1 MVKARTPS
9 RDAPVKA
16 SSAAD
21 LVVDPATQKIC
32 LVTGELS
39 GPDYNGGIGTA
50 NRGLALALRRHGYQV
65 DILYTRVARQEPFC
79 FRGTFEEQVEAYRGL
94 GIRLVCIAHE
104 GEWNDWLAKSH
115 HSMVHLAAGRYDHV
129 FFNDTHG
136 MGYYPL
142 LARRTGSPELARTT
156 MAVVTHSATQWIAEL
171 NQSAIMSVE
180 DVRLMEMERRSIEL
194 ADAVI
199 SPSAY
204 LLDKYRGYGWQLPK
218 NTVVLPNLLPDENH
232 RRRLDIRHAAVEEL
246 VFFGRLER
254 RKGLWLFCEALDRI
268 KHHLNGR
275 TVTFLGKVTQEN
287 GEATSFPLVRRSAA
301 WPFEVRL
308 LHRFDREQALN
319 YLKAG
324 PRLAVMPSWQDN
336 SPCAILECLY
346 EGVPFLASSGS
357 GGEELLA
364 AACRESNLFEPTVDA
379 LCRKLCSAL
388 DHGVATALPASDP
401 DRNEVALMEWLE
413 GLLSDHRSGL
423 VSQAVPR
430 VAEAAATKAEDVG
443 ALPRLLLIATTS
455 LEPGRAASSIGRI
468 AALHAGTVEIT
479 VLAEDP
485 TTLAAELR
493 SSPTSGR
500 IAVVDI
506 RRYAETIAS
515 VAGRSAVV
523 AMCHVSQPISP
534 DWLARARLCLDG
546 GSGIAALT
554 GLVAFEAPAPRELP
568 PFVSVGDK
576 ARKVKR
582 YLIGSSPALFP
593 LGQETNSGFLALR
606 GEALAVVRD
615 IPPLDPR
622 YDRAKR
628 MGDWIHEI
636 VVRLHARGR
645 RFEIL
650 PDHPLDRAVEEEPSP
665 VFRLGDV
672 LRSLV
677 GSQLGYPPGS
687 EPALLSRL
695 AIETMIEPEK
705 QRASAE
711 CLSYTAKKLGWP
723 VDDADLYGSR
733 DETYRRLS
741 TMAQAC
747 GQTELALEL
756 LTETL
761 TDSLKDRRPTANSLA
776 TLVRRRSSSIRLF
789 DLAATQAFV
798 GLNLL
803 HEWSF
808 KVFEDAREI
817 EIHPN
822 SSHEGRAGMTYPALD
837 LAPIE
842 RLSGAVRLAA
852 PTARPVC
859 FRLGIAAVDGSHHFG
874 FEHIVRPGEVIQID
888 EVLPEAAR
896 KRCNVTLA
904 TEMADPLDSPLDAW
918 ARWVDLSF
926 TASDGDSADGP
937 A

>member
-1 MVKARTPS
+1 MVRTRTHNREAS
-9 RDAPVKA
+9 VEAP
-16 SSAAD
+16 SAANRA
-21 LVVDPATQKIC
+21 VDPAGRKIC

-39 GPDYNGGIGTA
+39 GPDYNGGMGTA

-65 DILYTRVARQEPFC
+65 DILYTRVDRQEPFC
-79 FRGTFEEQVEAYRGL
+79 FRGSFEEQVRAYRDL
-94 GIRLVCIAHE
+94 GIRLLCIAHD

-115 HSMVHLAAGRYDHV
+115 QAMLHLTAGRYDHV

-142 LARRTGSPELARTT
+142 LARRTGSPELARTS
-156 MAVVTHSATQWIAEL
+156 MAVVTHSATQWVAEL

-180 DVRLMEMERRSIEL
+180 DVRLLEMERRSIEL
-194 ADAVI
+194 ADAVV

-218 NTVVLPNLLPDENH
+218 NTVVLPNLLPEENH
-232 RRRLDIRHAAVEEL
+232 RRPLDIRHVAVEEL

-254 RKGLWLFCEALDRI
+254 RKGLWMFCEALDRI
-268 KHHLNGR
+268 KYQLNGR
-275 TVTFLGKVTQEN
+275 PVTFLGKATQED
-287 GEATSFPLVRRSAA
+287 GEATSFSLVRRSAA

-308 LHRFDREQALN
+308 LHGFDREQALN

-336 SPCAILECLY
+336 SPCAILECLHN
-346 EGVPFLASSGS
+346 GIPFIASSGS

-364 AACRESNLFEPTVDA
+364 ATCRESNLFEPTVDA
-379 LCRKLCSAL
+379 LCRKLRSAL
-388 DHGVATALPASDP
+388 DHGAATARPASDP
-401 DRNEVALMEWLE
+401 DHNEASLMTWLE
-413 GLLSDHRSGL
+413 SLLSDHRSGP

-430 VAEAAATKAEDVG
+430 VAEAAAAKAKDVE

-455 LEPGRAASSIGRI
+455 LDPRQAALSIARI
-468 AALHAGTVEIT
+468 AALHAGRAEIT
-479 VLAEDP
+479 VLAEEP
-485 TTLAAELR
+485 AALAAELR
-493 SSPTSGR
+493 STPMGAA
-500 IAVVDI
+500 IPVVEV
-506 RRYAETIAS
+506 RRYAEWVAS
-515 VAGRSAVV
+515 VAGLSAVL
-523 AMCHVSQPISP
+523 AICHVSQPISP
-534 DWLARARLCLDG
+534 DWIARARTCLEG
-546 GSGIAALT
+546 ESGIVALT
-554 GLVAFEAPAPRELP
+554 GLVALQAAPPRERP
-568 PFVSVGDK
+568 YFISVGD
-576 ARKVKR
+576 ATCKVKR
-582 YLIGSSPALFP
+582 CLIGNSPALFL

-606 GEALAVVRD
+606 ADALAAVED
-615 IPPLDPR
+615 ILPLDPQ
-622 YDRAKR
+622 YGRAKR

-645 RFEIL
+645 RFEVL
-650 PDHPLDRAVEEEPSP
+650 PDHPLDRTVEEEPSP
-665 VFRLGDV
+665 VFRLGGV

-695 AIETMIEPEK
+695 AIETMIETEK
-705 QRASAE
+705 RSASAE
-711 CLSYTAKKLGWP
+711 CLSYTAEKLGRP

-733 DETYRRLS
+733 EETYRMLS

-747 GQTELALEL
+747 GRTELALEL
-756 LTETL
+756 LAESL
-761 TDSLKDRRPTANSLA
+761 GDSLKGRTHAPTSLA
-776 TLVRRRSSSIRLF
+776 ALVRRRSASIGLY
-789 DLAATQAFV
+789 DLAATQSFV
-798 GLNLL
+798 GHNLS

-808 KVFEDAREI
+808 KIFEGAREI

-822 SSHEGRAGMTYPALD
+822 SSQEGRAGMSFLALD

-842 RLSGAVRLAA
+842 RLTGAVRLAA

-859 FRLGIAAVDGSHHFG
+859 FRLGIAAVDRSYHYGV
-874 FEHIVRPGEVIQID
+874 EHVVRPGEVIEID

-896 KRCNVTLA
+896 RRCNVTLA
-904 TEMADPLDSPLDAW
+904 TEMADPLDSTRDAW

-926 TASDGDSADGP
+926 TAFDGDGADGP